1 MPDPAFARASAFVQG
16 LWRDESA
23 GPRGWLILILLLTA
37 LAYAP
42 GLRSAFVYDDHGT
55 IVENTFL
62 EQPAHLVRVLT
73 LRTLTDPF
81 VIDGQRPTLLVT
93 AFLDRTLWGLNPFG
107 WHLTNLLLH
116 LLAVFLVFR
125 LASTLPSAH
134 SLATPKPGEGGPIRP
149 SVPPSLRPAF
159 PLPLLLALL
168 FGLHPALTEAVQMPS
183 YREDLLA
190 GVCAFAYL
198 LSVLRGRWGWGLGW
212 FALALLSKE
221 SAVAMPALALL
232 LWALFPSQ
240 RPPVR
245 AQVAHL
251 AAAGLLVA
259 AYAWA
264 AFLHRPAQAI
274 SVAWNGYSLPWP
286 DNLLRAP
293 GIFLSY
299 LRLLVVPWPLCADR
313 AVPMWPWP
321 VALCGLCALLFIA
334 WHLRGS
340 RPLVSFGIGW
350 LLLTFLPV
358 SNLLP
363 LFNPVGE
370 RYLYLMAP
378 GLLWVVA
385 GFASARWR
393 VPLALAAAAFLI
405 LVPLRLRDW
414 RNDETL
420 WTAVRRVH
428 PDSARAHT
436 WLGLLAKRAGRLDEA
451 AALFGRA
458 EALNPHDVSALV
470 NLAILDGQAG
480 RLPEA
485 EAQLREAV
493 RRRPDRADSWQNLAL
508 ALRLQG
514 REAEAAQA
522 EAEAAARQP
531 RW

>member
-1 MPDPAFARASAFVQG
+1 MKTGTNPGAPPRVG
-16 LWRDESA
+16 L
-23 GPRGWLILILLLTA
+23 LLVLLLTA
-37 LAYAP
+37 LAYLP
-42 GLRSAFVYDDHGT
+42 GLRAAFVYDDHGT

-62 EQPAHLVRVLT
+62 EQPAHLARVLT

-93 AFLDRTLWGLNPFG
+93 AFLDRAIWGLHPFG

-116 LLAVFLVFR
+116 LLATFLVYR
-125 LASTLPSAH
+125 LSRVLFSIQPTNR
-134 SLATPKPGEGGPIRP
+134 PI
-149 SVPPSLRPAF
+149 VPPSLCPSVPSSPF
-159 PLPLLLALL
+159 LLALL

-190 GVCAFAYL
+190 GVFGLAY
-198 LSVLRGRWGWGLGW
+198 VLACVRGRVGWSLPW

-221 SAVAMPALALL
+221 SALALPAVALL
-232 LWALFPSQ
+232 LWAFFPAF
-240 RPPVR
+240 RPAVR
-245 AQVAHL
+245 LQATHVAV
-251 AAAGLLVA
+251 AGLLLA
-259 AYAWA
+259 GYAWA
-264 AFLHRPAQAI
+264 AFLHRPAQAV

-293 GIFLSY
+293 GILLFY

-313 AVPMWPWP
+313 AVPMMPWP
-321 VALCGLCALLFIA
+321 LGLCGLCGLLFMT
-334 WHLRGS
+334 WRLRRT
-340 RPLVSFGIGW
+340 RPLAAFGIGW

-378 GLLWVVA
+378 GLLWLAA
-385 GFASARWR
+385 GFVTAGWR
-393 VPLALAAAAFLI
+393 VPLALVAAAFLV
-405 LVPLRLRDW
+405 LVPVRLRDW

-420 WTAVRRVH
+420 WTAVRRVN

-436 WLGLLAKRAGRLDEA
+436 WLGLLAKRGGRLDEA

-458 EALNPHDVSALV
+458 EMLNPHDVSALV
-470 NLAILDGQAG
+470 NLAILEGQAG
-480 RLPEA
+480 RLAEA
-485 EAQLREAV
+485 EAKLREAV
-493 RRRPDRADSWQNLAL
+493 RRRPDRADGWQNLGL

-522 EAEAAARQP
+522 DAEAAARQP